1 MKINEYQTN
10 RHAEAVRRREER
22 ERAAYEA
29 HKAAAELA
37 DAHAELEDAQN
48 ALGLLGYTE
57 EEEEAA
63 NG

>member
-1 MKINEYQTN
+1 MKISEYQTN

-22 ERAAYEA
+22 ERAVYEA

-37 DAHAELEDAQN
+37 EAHTELEDAQN

-57 EEEEAA
+57 EEAA

>member
-1 MKINEYQTN
+1 MKISEYQTN

-22 ERAAYEA
+22 EQTAYEA
-29 HKAAAELA
+29 YKAAAELA

-57 EEEEAA
+57 EEAA

>member
-1 MKINEYQTN
+1 MKITEYMAN
-10 RHAEAVRRREER
+10 RHAEAVRCREER

-57 EEEEAA
+57 EETA

>member
-1 MKINEYQTN
+1 MKITEYMSN

-22 ERAAYEA
+22 EQAAYEA

-37 DAHAELEDAQN
+37 ETHAELEDAQN

-57 EEEEAA
+57 EESA

>member
-1 MKINEYQTN
+1 MKITEYMSN

-22 ERAAYEA
+22 ELAAYET
-29 HKAAAELA
+29 HKATAELA
-37 DAHAELEDAQN
+37 ETHAELEDAQN

-57 EEEEAA
+57 EDAA

>member
-1 MKINEYQTN
+1 MRISEYQTN

-22 ERAAYEA
+22 EQAAYE
-29 HKAAAELA
+29 
-37 DAHAELEDAQN
+37 AHAELEDAKN

-57 EEEEAA
+57 KEAA

>member
-1 MKINEYQTN
+1 MKITEYMSN
-10 RHAEAVRRREER
+10 RHAEAVRRREEH
-22 ERAAYEA
+22 EWAAYEA

-37 DAHAELEDAQN
+37 DAHTELEDAQN

-57 EEEEAA
+57 EETA

>member
-1 MKINEYQTN
+1 MRITEYMAN

-37 DAHAELEDAQN
+37 GAHAELEDAQN
-48 ALGLLGYTE
+48 ALTLLGYTE
-57 EEEEAA
+57 EEVT